1 MYVVVTFLDSNLNNY
16 INYELFKNRKLDIFL
31 IILSNLLLIDQ
42 QVISLYNN
50 KNIL

>member
-1 MYVVVTFLDSNLNNY
+1 MYVVVTFLDSVNNY